1 MTIRSVIAGC
11 GSFLPPQAVTNAD
24 LEKKVET
31 TDEWIVQRTGIRQR
45 YIAAPDM
52 TTGDMAIEAGR
63 AALAA
68 AGLTGADIGGVIV
81 ATSTPDQTFPSV
93 ASKVQAALGIPPG
106 PAMDVQAVCS
116 GFVYGLTVADSL
128 IRTGLANR
136 FLLVGAE
143 KMSALMDWNDRT
155 TCVLFGDGAGA
166 VILEGQAG
174 AGTVQDRGVLSTH
187 LYADGRLRDIL
198 HTTGGTSST
207 GAAGVVRMEGKEVFR
222 HAVQFMSDIV
232 GDVLR
237 TNNIVPDD
245 IDFLVPH
252 QANIRII
259 EATAKKLNM
268 GMDRVV
274 VTVDRH
280 GNTSAASI
288 PLALCDAV
296 KAGKI
301 KQGDLLLMEALGAG
315 LTWGAALVR
324 F

>member
-1 MTIRSVIAGC
+1 MTIRSVITGC
-11 GSFLPPQAVTNAD
+11 GSYLPAQIVTNAD
-24 LEKKVET
+24 LEKKVDT

-45 YIAAPDM
+45 HIAAEGQ

-63 AALAA
+63 AALKA

-81 ATSTPDQTFPSV
+81 ATSTPDNTFPSV
-93 ASKVQAALGIPPG
+93 AAKVQAALEIPPG

-128 IRTGLANR
+128 IRTGLAKR
-136 FLLVGAE
+136 FLLIGAE
-143 KMSALMDWNDRT
+143 KMSALLDWNDRT

-166 VILEGQAG
+166 VVLEAQEG
-174 AGTVQDRGVLSTH
+174 ANTVHDRGVLSTH

-198 HTTGGTSST
+198 QTTGGTSST
-207 GAAGVVRMEGKEVFR
+207 GDAGVVKMEGKEVFR
-222 HAVQFMSDIV
+222 HAVQFMADIV
-232 GDVLR
+232 GEVLDR
-237 TNNIVPDD
+237 NKVTPDD
-245 IDFLVPH
+245 IAFLVPH

-259 EATAKKLNM
+259 EATAKKLDM

>member
-1 MTIRSVIAGC
+1 MSLRSVITGC
-11 GSFLPPQAVTNAD
+11 GSYLPAQIVTNAD
-24 LEKKVET
+24 LEKKVDT

-45 YIAAPDM
+45 HIAAEGQ

-63 AALAA
+63 AALKA

-81 ATSTPDQTFPSV
+81 ATSTPDNTFPSV
-93 ASKVQAALGIPPG
+93 AAKVQAALEIPPG

-128 IRTGLANR
+128 IRTGLAKR
-136 FLLVGAE
+136 FLLIGAE
-143 KMSALMDWNDRT
+143 KMSALLDWNDRT

-166 VILEGQAG
+166 VVLEAQDG

-198 HTTGGTSST
+198 HTSGGTSST
-207 GAAGVVRMEGKEVFR
+207 GDAGFVRMEGKEVFR
-222 HAVQFMSDIV
+222 HAVQLMADIV
-232 GDVLR
+232 GEVLER
-237 TNNIVPDD
+237 NKVTPDD
-245 IDFLVPH
+245 IAFLVPH

-259 EATAKKLNM
+259 EATAKKLDM
-268 GMDRVV
+268 SMDRVV

-288 PLALCDAV
+288 PLALCAAV
-296 KAGKI
+296 AEGRVKK
-301 KQGDLLLMEALGAG
+301 GDLLLMEALGAG
-315 LTWGAALVR
+315 LTRGAALGR
-324 F
+324 

>member
-1 MTIRSVIAGC
+1 MTIRSVITGC
-11 GSFLPPQAVTNAD
+11 GSYLPAQVVTNAD
-24 LEKKVET
+24 LEKKVDT

-45 YIAAPDM
+45 HIAAPGQ

-63 AALAA
+63 AALKA

-81 ATSTPDQTFPSV
+81 ATSTPDNTFPSV
-93 ASKVQAALGIPPG
+93 AAKVQAALEIPPG

-128 IRTGLANR
+128 IRTGAAKR
-136 FLLVGAE
+136 FLLIGAE
-143 KMSALMDWNDRT
+143 KMSALLDWNDRT

-166 VILEGQAG
+166 VILEAQEG
-174 AGTVQDRGVLSTH
+174 ANTVHDRGVLSTH

-198 HTTGGTSST
+198 HTSGGTSST
-207 GAAGVVRMEGKEVFR
+207 GDAGVVRMEGKEVFR

-232 GDVLR
+232 GEVLTR
-237 TNNIVPDD
+237 NGVSAAD

-259 EATAKKLNM
+259 EATAKKLDM
-268 GMDRVV
+268 AMDRVV

-296 KAGKI
+296 RAGKV